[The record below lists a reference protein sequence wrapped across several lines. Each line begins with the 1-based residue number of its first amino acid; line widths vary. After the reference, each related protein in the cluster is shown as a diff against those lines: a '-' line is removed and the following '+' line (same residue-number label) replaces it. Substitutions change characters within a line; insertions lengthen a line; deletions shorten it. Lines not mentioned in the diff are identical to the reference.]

1 MFKFAKLAIHEREY
15 SKYIFTKAI
24 NEIFINLKY
33 LSRELKL
40 NYVDLEYLSIN
51 TILQAY
57 NNLSV
62 SKLSSIIKSE
72 INLNKKLF
80 NISKAIKLPDVIV
93 NKEDVFIHYE
103 TKTNT
108 NFITEK
114 NIFGKVKNFNE

>member
-1 MFKFAKLAIHEREY
+1 M
-15 SKYIFTKAI
+15 
-24 NEIFINLKY
+24 
-33 LSRELKL
+33 
-40 NYVDLEYLSIN
+40 
-51 TILQAY
+51 QAY

-108 NFITEK
+108 NFITE
-114 NIFGKVKNFNE
+114 NIFGSKI